1 MPDSRPSDLAARLR
15 GAATAPAAA
24 PRPAA
29 PRAARPAALA
39 AADKPA
45 RTKYTMLLTD
55 ADASDLDG
63 VVELLR
69 RQLGRR
75 RVDRSEVLRGLVRL
89 ARRDLSL
96 MAALAEELT
105 GPAAG

>member
-1 MPDSRPSDLAARLR
+1 MPDPRPSDLAARMR
-15 GAATAPAAA
+15 GAAVAT
-24 PRPAA
+24 PRPAP
-29 PRAARPAALA
+29 PRAAPPAGAG
-39 AADKPA
+39 KPA

-55 ADASDLDG
+55 ADATDLDG

-105 GPAAG
+105 GPAAE